1 MTSSGSNPIKK
12 KNVNEKEI
20 LEFFYAVEERF
31 NQDESKI
38 REFIDIINQE
48 GTIR

>member
-1 MTSSGSNPIKK
+1 MTSSVSNPIKK
-12 KNVNEKEI
+12 KNLNEKEI
-20 LEFFYAVEERF
+20 LEFLYSVEERF
-31 NQDESKI
+31 NQDETKI

>member
-1 MTSSGSNPIKK
+1 MTSSGQYQAKK
-12 KNVNEKEI
+12 KNINEKEI
-20 LEFFYAVEERF
+20 IEFFYAVEDRF

-48 GTIR
+48 GSIR

>member
-1 MTSSGSNPIKK
+1 MASSNPHPNKK
-12 KNVNEKEI
+12 KNLNDKEI
-20 LEFFYAVEERF
+20 LEFFYAVEEKF

>member
-1 MTSSGSNPIKK
+1 MTSSGSNLIKK

-31 NQDESKI
+31 NQDEAKI
-38 REFIDIINQE
+38 KELTDIINLE

>member
-1 MTSSGSNPIKK
+1 MTSSGSYPMKK
-12 KNVNEKEI
+12 KNLNEKEI
-20 LEFFYAVEERF
+20 LEFFYTVEERF

>member
-1 MTSSGSNPIKK
+1 MTSSGSYTMKK
-12 KNVNEKEI
+12 KNLNEKEI

>member
-1 MTSSGSNPIKK
+1 MTSSGSYQIKK
-12 KNVNEKEI
+12 KNLNEKEI

-31 NQDESKI
+31 NQDEPKI

>member
-1 MTSSGSNPIKK
+1 MTSTGTKQIKK

-38 REFIDIINQE
+38 KELTDIINLE

>member
-12 KNVNEKEI
+12 KNLNEKEI
-20 LEFFYAVEERF
+20 LEFLYSVEERF
-31 NQDESKI
+31 NQDETKI

>member
-31 NQDESKI
+31 NQDETKI
-38 REFIDIINQE
+38 KELTDIINLE

>member
-1 MTSSGSNPIKK
+1 MTSSSPYQIKK
-12 KNVNEKEI
+12 KNLNDKEI

-31 NQDESKI
+31 NHDESKI

-48 GTIR
+48 GTQR

>member
-12 KNVNEKEI
+12 KNLNEKEI
-20 LEFFYAVEERF
+20 LEFFYTLEERF
-31 NQDESKI
+31 SQDEAKI

-48 GTIR
+48 GTLR